1 MMGNNRRED
10 TMHYLHRLMNYYLL
24 YFDNRSKET
33 NVFKLEKDK
42 SKPEEKQLE
51 LNVQLIR

>member
-1 MMGNNRRED
+1 MGNNRRED